1 MLYYTVVVELCNFL
15 LYFEFDVH
23 TQLTI

>member
-1 MLYYTVVVELCNFL
+1 MFYYTVVVELCNFL
-15 LYFEFDVH
+15 MYFEFDVH